1 MSAESTTN
9 NKLHDFLPFV
19 KVVDH
24 YLRSL
29 LHVTANKSP
38 SFSALV
44 SVPSL
49 SISPLIDVQSEF
61 HPVSISFDQV
71 SKLQT
76 FISSFNTLCL
86 NVARIATVKKVLF

>member
-1 MSAESTTN
+1 M
-9 NKLHDFLPFV
+9 HDFLPFV
-19 KVVDH
+19 RVIDH

-29 LHVTANKSP
+29 FHVTANKLP

-61 HPVSISFDQV
+61 HPVSLSVDQV

-76 FISSFNTLCL
+76 FICSVNTLCL
-86 NVARIATVKKVLF
+86 NVARIALVKKVLFWAG

>member
-1 MSAESTTN
+1 M
-9 NKLHDFLPFV
+9 HDFLPFV
-19 KVVDH
+19 KVIDH

-49 SISPLIDVQSEF
+49 SISPLIDEQSGF
-61 HPVSISFDQV
+61 HPVSLSFDQV

-76 FISSFNTLCL
+76 FICSVNTFCL
-86 NVARIATVKKVLF
+86 NVARIAPVKKVLF

>member
-1 MSAESTTN
+1 M
-9 NKLHDFLPFV
+9 HDSLPFV
-19 KVVDH
+19 RVIDH

-29 LHVTANKSP
+29 FHVTANKVP

-49 SISPLIDVQSEF
+49 SISPLIDVQTEF
-61 HPVSISFDQV
+61 HPVSLSFDQV

-76 FISSFNTLCL
+76 FICSVNTLCL
-86 NVARIATVKKVLF
+86 NVARIAPVKKVPFWAG

>member
-1 MSAESTTN
+1 M
-9 NKLHDFLPFV
+9 HDSLPFV
-19 KVVDH
+19 RVIDQ
-24 YLRSL
+24 YLRPL
-29 LHVTANKSP
+29 FHVTANKSP

-61 HPVSISFDQV
+61 HPVSLSFDQV

-76 FISSFNTLCL
+76 FICSFNTLCL
-86 NVARIATVKKVLF
+86 NVARIAPVKKVLF

>member
-1 MSAESTTN
+1 M
-9 NKLHDFLPFV
+9 HDSLPFV
-19 KVVDH
+19 RVIDQ
-24 YLRSL
+24 YLRPL
-29 LHVTANKSP
+29 FHVTANKSP

-61 HPVSISFDQV
+61 HPVSLSFDQV

-76 FISSFNTLCL
+76 FICSFNTLCL
-86 NVARIATVKKVLF
+86 NVAWVAPVKKVLF

>member
-1 MSAESTTN
+1 M
-9 NKLHDFLPFV
+9 HDSLPFV
-19 KVVDH
+19 RVIDY

-29 LHVTANKSP
+29 FYVTVNKSP

-61 HPVSISFDQV
+61 HPVSLSFDQV

-76 FISSFNTLCL
+76 FICSFSTLCL
-86 NVARIATVKKVLF
+86 NVARIAPAKKVLF

>member
-1 MSAESTTN
+1 MY
-9 NKLHDFLPFV
+9 DFFPFV
-19 KVVDH
+19 RVIDH

-29 LHVTANKSP
+29 FHLTANKSH

-61 HPVSISFDQV
+61 HLVSLSFDQV

-76 FISSFNTLCL
+76 FICTFNTLCL
-86 NVARIATVKKVLF
+86 NVARIAPVKKVLF